1 MNSKNSIL
9 TFCCIIGFILTS
21 GNILASYSHITLLN
35 NGGEWAWNQG
45 GMYFGRSSYLGDG
58 TLVRTYRTDDLSGYS
73 NDAQIDS
80 IRVSFTVL
88 NEFGTGNVK
97 VYFVGTADLSG
108 EYSSRWSAIANGT
121 KYDSLIVGSS
131 SCPYSRTFYSGS
143 DFVDDFADSLT
154 GSDDFDIGFFS
165 LDAENSATNR
175 SMYIQNHQIIYTIYG
190 TDLGTYRNVLFKN
203 VNESETNIGDTLVVN
218 NSINVLSGNYLTL
231 EDGTEHN
238 VKVKNQ
244 VVNYSGDDYQH
255 HNWNDGSYLLSVNF
269 MTYDEDPI
277 ATFDLIEPISIYS
290 NQSVSLSMK
299 DPWCVDPSSGQQE
312 DKYHTLSGEN
322 YEVFINENYLFPNLS
337 DTD

>member
-1 MNSKNSIL
+1 M
-9 TFCCIIGFILTS
+9 
-21 GNILASYSHITLLN
+21 
-35 NGGEWAWNQG
+35 
-45 GMYFGRSSYLGDG
+45 
-58 TLVRTYRTDDLSGYS
+58 
-73 NDAQIDS
+73 
-80 IRVSFTVL
+80 
-88 NEFGTGNVK
+88 K

-131 SCPYSRTFYSGS
+131 SFPYSRTFYSGS